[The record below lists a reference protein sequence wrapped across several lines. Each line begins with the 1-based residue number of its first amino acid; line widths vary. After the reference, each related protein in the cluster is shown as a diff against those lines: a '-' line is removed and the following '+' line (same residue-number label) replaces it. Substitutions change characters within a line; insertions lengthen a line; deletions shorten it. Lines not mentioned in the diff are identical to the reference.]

1 MILSKAVANAEMNL
15 AGTAEV
21 TVVCSNAA
29 NGTAAAYRAIAL
41 LLHTF
46 AEVLA
51 GQRMSGV
58 QTRSTLAWC
67 VLGRQLLQE
76 LMHELLA
83 EAKLA
88 AMPLPF

>member
-15 AGTAEV
+15 ASTAEV
-21 TVVCSNAA
+21 VRSDAA